1 MAKRSGYKYVTYLDD
16 NPLSPTYMET
26 YVEKVEDT
34 EKCPIEEDDL
44 VLISNECEISNS
56 GHTGYRI
63 SVYFNRTTNEY
74 VEVRAL
80 DDECEPSSTEE
91 QWIASGD
98 PYCETTE
105 KGVNT
110 GYMVQVEVQMNSNL
124 SNYGEKRYERYK
136 SPDCS
141 ANNCAIWDEVSHACH
156 ISVIDCVATFD
167 GTADI
172 TEIDI
177 NPLSDTYNTTRTVN
191 KVHNDCENCTQTTFS
206 WVSVGDMCGD
216 DELLCGNGLQ
226 QTSTNSYTVSQK
238 YKTIGNGTPIPM
250 NEYQITL
257 KTEDDENCGYIRP
270 IYKMEKVGGYLCDYE
285 TYTKYERYARMVSY
299 DLGVTWSVAQPLYT
313 ERGEVIAE
321 ESYDCG
327 RPMYRWIDNGETI
340 CVDNGDDGKV
350 IYWDSEGIM
359 VRIVPCDENAYVTS
373 DMTWENVE
381 SGITSPDG
389 YKNTY
394 QVGDCAMELKD
405 NAFSNTSFSDAAL
418 WLGDYTEKLGNNS
431 LLSYSR
437 GTLDIP
443 SRILDFGAPFGRTT
457 YSHSCPGSWIFNY
470 GGGQNIN
477 TLVMH
482 PTEPPILDEEMLPAF
497 MVISTSSAAT
507 DPSLLTNTAIFVPNE
522 SYDAYCNDSNWSAHT
537 HSYRGRLLPMNNDDV
552 EDYKAILRYKSDF
565 TEWNYYVPFGEDS
578 TTLGKFDIN
587 WGKNTITSVTIG
599 STVETIE
606 SEAFDGFSLTQ
617 LTIPISVET
626 IERNAFG
633 GTRVQNLYVNCT
645 AEWNDYIYAQNVYV
659 PSLDVLIANTNNQYF
674 ITSATTALYIG
685 GELANDYVVPNTY
698 EVVPTNTFGSYK
710 FNSLTV
716 SAPTTCNSIGSSVNN
731 LYLCGGGSAPLN
743 NASNIYVPCNSFNY
757 NLNESHIGNN
767 HRNWVITC
775 SGCDTKKIQG
785 LFYDVTLDKYDRYK
799 VYGVSDAY
807 GSTSGYG
814 TIIYHLT
821 GKTISFEYKLIH
833 GDWSY
838 GDRSS
843 SYLRVYSNN
852 NGEKIL
858 LDTLANG
865 NGEWLEYE
873 NTFGELSDGENEIIL
888 ELEVNSGTYW
898 GEYAIGVGLP
908 YESSGNVLVANLR
921 QTDGSDIGIY
931 RNNETTYKE
940 LLSEDLSPYSATTSS
955 ITFTSNCNRIN
966 VNVLNSNDAILDNIV
981 INTNTELV
989 KYGSGVSFN
998 IIVPCELYI
1007 NYRNAYWKLMNEII
1021 PNDSSCKIHYS
1032 VTLLENLTETSENEF
1047 TPIDNDAQTK
1057 IEFELNADTKGTVT
1071 LHPIY
1076 PNGVNNIELYRLDT
1090 GEKVLGIGFYGN
1102 YSFDIDG
1109 NIPYRFITTV
1119 KPLIINLL

>member
-1 MAKRSGYKYVTYLDD
+1 MAKRSGYKFITYLDD
-16 NPLSPTYMET
+16 NPLSPTYMQT

-44 VLISNECEISNS
+44 VLISNECELSNS
-56 GHTGYRI
+56 GYTGYRI
-63 SVYFNRTTNEY
+63 SVYFNRTTGEY
-74 VEVRAL
+74 SEVKAL
-80 DDECEPSSTEE
+80 DTECEPSSTEE

-110 GYMVQVEVQMNSNL
+110 GYMVQVEVQMNPNL
-124 SNYGEKRYERYK
+124 SNYGEKRYEKYK
-136 SPDCS
+136 SPECE

-191 KVHNDCENCTQTTFS
+191 RVHNDCENCTQTTFS
-206 WVSVGDMCGD
+206 WVEVGDMCGD

-257 KTEDDENCGYIRP
+257 KTENDENCGYIRP

-350 IYWDSEGIM
+350 IYWDSEGVM

-394 QVGDCAMELKD
+394 QIGDCAMELKD

-418 WLGDYTEKLGNNS
+418 WLGDYTEKLGYNS

-457 YSHSCPGSWIFNY
+457 YSRAWHGDMIFNY

-482 PTEPPILDEEMLPAF
+482 PTEPPILDEELLPAF
-497 MVISTSSAAT
+497 MVISKSSAAT
-507 DPSLLTNTAIFVPNE
+507 DPSLLKNTAIFVPNE

-552 EDYKAILRYKSDF
+552 EDYKAILRYKTDF
-565 TEWNYYVPFGEDS
+565 TEWNYYVPSGETASALTVYDV
-578 TTLGKFDIN
+578 
-587 WGKNTITSVTIG
+587 WGLPSVTSITIG
-599 STVETIE
+599 NGVKTISANTFNGFVGPDISFGNGVETIGDN
-606 SEAFDGFSLTQ
+606 AFSTFRGTEI
-617 LTIPISVET
+617 TIPSNVKTIGQYAFSDSNWGESTYLPLTSITLEEGVET
-626 IERNAFG
+626 IGANAF
-633 GTRVQNLYVNCT
+633 YKHS
-645 AEWNDYIYAQNVYV
+645 AETIVIPDSVKTIEGSAFAGV
-659 PSLDVLIANTNNQYF
+659 SNQKKLKH
-674 ITSATTALYIG
+674 I
-685 GELANDYVVPNTY
+685 V
-698 EVVPTNTFGSYK
+698 
-710 FNSLTV
+710 
-716 SAPTTCNSIGSSVNN
+716 IGSGCTSI
-731 LYLCGGGSAPLN
+731 GGSAFRQTGWNRECPIQDITVKALVPPSLN
-743 NASNIYVPCNSFNY
+743 GTTDYYGYVNEVFSEHFNLPSSSYEDLPYPGKNFPSGNYTIYVPCAAYEDYLESEWGYFANQGYNATNLVPYGCSGETVRLATLHQKDGTDVYIDKPVEYLAKRIREVDIKPYEDTTSAITITSNCEEVALTYIPHGIKVVNFNSNVPPLFTKLNCDY
-757 NLNESHIGNN
+757 QPFVNGSANQVMNVPCNALFAYQDIFEDCPSVIEVIHPITENCIDVSWVNDFECENRYTKYYTINGETRSSEISSGYCADINLGNFVKENES
-767 HRNWVITC
+767 TFK
-775 SGCDTKKIQG
+775 S
-785 LFYDVTLDKYDRYK
+785 DVTSGSSRMDITFNGCGAVN
-799 VYGVSDAY
+799 VYFYPNGGTFRIDW
-807 GSTSGYG
+807 GMGTSYIGG
-814 TIIYHLT
+814 DMMM
-821 GKTISFEYKLIH
+821 KL
-833 GDWSY
+833 
-838 GDRSS
+838 
-843 SYLRVYSNN
+843 
-852 NGEKIL
+852 
-858 LDTLANG
+858 
-865 NGEWLEYE
+865 
-873 NTFGELSDGENEIIL
+873 
-888 ELEVNSGTYW
+888 NSGTQYFIS
-898 GEYAIGVGLP
+898 YTKD
-908 YESSGNVLVANLR
+908 S
-921 QTDGSDIGIY
+921 
-931 RNNETTYKE
+931 
-940 LLSEDLSPYSATTSS
+940 
-955 ITFTSNCNRIN
+955 TSN
-966 VNVLNSNDAILDNIV
+966 
-981 INTNTELV
+981 
-989 KYGSGVSFN
+989 YGQF
-998 IIVPCELYI
+998 II
-1007 NYRNAYWKLMNEII
+1007 
-1021 PNDSSCKIHYS
+1021 
-1032 VTLLENLTETSENEF
+1032 
-1047 TPIDNDAQTK
+1047 Q
-1057 IEFELNADTKGTVT
+1057 
-1071 LHPIY
+1071 
-1076 PNGVNNIELYRLDT
+1076 
-1090 GEKVLGIGFYGN
+1090 
-1102 YSFDIDG
+1102 
-1109 NIPYRFITTV
+1109 
-1119 KPLIINLL
+1119 